1 MKVIAGLGNPT
12 RQYEGTRHNT
22 GFSAIYRMADR
33 YNIKM
38 NIARHKALIGTG
50 VIAGEKVMLV
60 MPQTYMNL
68 SGESIGEIIRY
79 YKLTPEDLI
88 VLYDDIDLDVGKI
101 RVRPK
106 GSAGGH
112 NGIKNIIQHIG
123 TEVFDRVRIG
133 IGHKPPE
140 FDLADYVLS
149 RYSSEEL
156 PLIRDAVDKAADA
169 VEVILKDG
177 IDKAMNMYN

>member
-1 MKVIAGLGNPT
+1 MKIIAGLGNPT
-12 RQYEGTRHNT
+12 KQYEGTRHNV
-22 GFSAIYRMADR
+22 GFSVIYRLADK

-68 SGESIGEIIRY
+68 SGEAVGEIMRY
-79 YKLTPEDLI
+79 YKAEPSDLI
-88 VLYDDIDLDVGKI
+88 ITYDDIDLDVGKLRI
-101 RVRPK
+101 RAK

-112 NGIKNIIQHIG
+112 NGMKSIIAHVG
-123 TEVFDRVRIG
+123 SEEFDRVRVG

-149 RYSSEEL
+149 RFGKDEL
-156 PLIRDAVDKAADA
+156 PLIRDAVDKATDA
-169 VEVILKDG
+169 MEVIIRSG
-177 IDKAMNMYN
+177 VEAAMNMYN

>member
-1 MKVIAGLGNPT
+1 MKIIAGLGNPT
-12 RQYEGTRHNT
+12 KQYEGTRHNV
-22 GFSAIYRMADR
+22 GFSVIYRLADK

-68 SGESIGEIIRY
+68 SGEAVGEIMRY
-79 YKLTPEDLI
+79 YKAEPSDLI
-88 VLYDDIDLDVGKI
+88 ITYDDIDLDVGKLRI
-101 RVRPK
+101 RAK

-112 NGIKNIIQHIG
+112 NGMKSIIAHVG
-123 TEVFDRVRIG
+123 SEEFDRVRVG

-149 RYSSEEL
+149 RFGKDEL
-156 PLIRDAVDKAADA
+156 PLIRDAVDKATDA
-169 VEVILKDG
+169 MEVIIRSG
-177 IDKAMNMYN
+177 IEAAMNMYN